1 MKRLSISIQHFDV
14 LREADAIYVDKTES
28 IYHLT
33 QEAGK
38 AYFLSR
44 PRRFGK
50 SLFLSTLKCLYEG
63 RKDLFQG
70 LWIEDKW
77 DWTKTNPVL
86 HFSFLDMPYQGLGL
100 EEAIRQRL
108 LVYYEQFELTPK
120 HNDVKAL
127 FQDLLHKIYAA
138 HGKAVVLIDEYD
150 KPLIDY
156 LEQHHLDTARANQ
169 KVMKNFYS
177 TLKDSSSM
185 IELLFITGVSKFSK
199 VSLFSDL
206 NYLRDLTMHPLV
218 ATTFGYTEPEL
229 LHSFK
234 DYLDDFLKTNPSL
247 TSAILLE
254 NIKEWYN
261 GYSWDGKTSVYNPYG
276 FLLFLTNKRFD
287 NYWFSSG
294 TPTFLIHKALEQNFY
309 TVENRVTTLAFLE
322 QYSLDNVELT
332 SLFFQTGYLTI
343 KELDI
348 WGNVVLDYPNR
359 EVRDSM
365 YQFLMTYMGQRNA
378 DSKVTVRYL
387 NKAFMDNDLAQAKE
401 IIQNMFYDLPYD
413 IFQRQGE
420 GLYHGL
426 IHVLFKYVG
435 LDVESEVHTARGRA
449 DAIVKTPTHVY
460 IFEFKLNRSPNAAML
475 QLKERDYASKFR
487 STGKEIIGIGLNF
500 SQKTKNFGKWIIE
513 KL

>member
-1 MKRLSISIQHFDV
+1 
-14 LREADAIYVDKTES
+14 T
-28 IYHLT
+28 
-33 QEAGK
+33 
-38 AYFLSR
+38 
-44 PRRFGK
+44 
-50 SLFLSTLKCLYEG
+50 
-63 RKDLFQG
+63 
-70 LWIEDKW
+70 
-77 DWTKTNPVL
+77 
-86 HFSFLDMPYQGLGL
+86 
-100 EEAIRQRL
+100 
-108 LVYYEQFELTPK
+108 
-120 HNDVKAL
+120 
-127 FQDLLHKIYAA
+127 
-138 HGKAVVLIDEYD
+138 HGKIVILIDEYD

-156 LEQHHLDTARANQ
+156 LEQHNLDIARANQ

-206 NYLRDLTMHPLV
+206 NYLRDLTVHPLT
-218 ATTFGYTEPEL
+218 ATTFGYTEEEL
-229 LHSFK
+229 QHSFK
-234 DYLDDFLKTNPSL
+234 EYLDDFLKENTDF
-247 TSAILLE
+247 TYATLLE

-309 TVENRVTTLAFLE
+309 TVENRTTTLAFLE

-365 YQFLMTYMGQRNA
+365 YQFLMTYMGQRNV
-378 DSKVTVRYL
+378 DSKVTVRHL
-387 NKAFMDNDLAQAKE
+387 NKAFMDNDLAEAKE
-401 IIQNMFYDLPYD
+401 IIQNVFYDLPYD
-413 IFQRQGE
+413 VFQRQGE

-449 DAIVKTPTHVY
+449 DAIVKTPTHIY
-460 IFEFKLNRSPNAAML
+460 IFEFKLNRSPNAAMV
-475 QLKERDYASKFR
+475 QLKQRNYASKFR

-500 SQKTKNFGKWIIE
+500 SQKTKNFGKWLIE